1 MFFNLCQKVYVLIAF
16 GPLVRDLMSLYI
28 VIDVR
33 LSDDNWLY
41 YALTTSTVKMVKTKG
56 KGSKKKEVAAPVPV
70 SVLFYSLSDDR
81 FD

>member
-16 GPLVRDLMSLYI
+16 GPLVRDLMRLYI

-41 YALTTSTVKMVKTKG
+41 YALTASTVKDG
-56 KGSKKKEVAAPVPV
+56 ENQA
-70 SVLFYSLSDDR
+70 
-81 FD
+81 